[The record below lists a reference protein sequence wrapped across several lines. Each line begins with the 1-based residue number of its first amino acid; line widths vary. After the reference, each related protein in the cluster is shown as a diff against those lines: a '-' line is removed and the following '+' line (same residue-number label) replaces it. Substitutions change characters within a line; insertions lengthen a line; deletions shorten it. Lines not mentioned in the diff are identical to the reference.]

1 MAATT
6 KQSRVEEFQF
16 QAEMEQLLHLIV
28 HALYTHREIF
38 LRELISNASD
48 ALNKIRFR
56 MLTDKNVLD
65 PDADLKITIEVDPK
79 EGHFAIEDTGI
90 GMTRDELIRE
100 IGTVAR
106 SGTLE
111 FLKQLQQ
118 QKGAVDASLIGQFG
132 VGFYSVFM
140 VADEVTIETRHAD
153 PDSKAYRWRSRGTG
167 TFTIEEIDRPNRGT
181 RISFK
186 LKEDAREFS
195 DPERVKQ
202 IIKRYSNFVDFP
214 IYLGK
219 EQVNRVTAL
228 WQLPKGEIKE
238 EELVEFYKFIAN
250 DFNPP
255 LAHLHLSLEGAV
267 SFKALL
273 FIPETAPPVFLR
285 DDLEKSV
292 HLYSRKVLIQ
302 EHSKELLP
310 EYLRFVRGVVDSEDV
325 PLNVS
330 REWVQSS
337 PVITKIRQVLTGKIL
352 SWLEDLA
359 KNEPRKYLQF
369 YKNFGSLFKMGVNAD
384 FEHRDRIIKL
394 LRFETTLTEPDEPI
408 SLQQYVERMKTDQKA
423 IYYLTG
429 EHRDLLLKN
438 PKLEYFL
445 ANEIEVLL
453 LTDPVDVFVVPSI
466 GEFDGKPVQSIE
478 QAELDTGTVEKSE
491 EALSANLSDNLIQVF
506 KQVLGDRVEDV
517 VVSRRLVSS
526 PVILVAGK
534 EGLDS
539 QMEKMMKLLDRDFKG
554 SKKVLEINPTH
565 PLIKNLARLALGDGQ
580 NSLLR
585 SCILQL
591 YEGAQ
596 LLEGNLESPAEFV
609 QRMTEIMQEATK

>member
-302 EHSKELLP
+302 EHSKELLH

>member
-1 MAATT
+1 MATT
-6 KQSRVEEFQF
+6 AEKPQVEEFQF

-56 MLTDKNVLD
+56 MLTDKHVLD

-79 EGHFAIEDTGI
+79 EGTFAIEDSGI
-90 GMTRDELIRE
+90 GMTREELIRE

-140 VADEVTIETRHAD
+140 VAEEVTIETRHAD
-153 PDSKAYRWRSRGTG
+153 PESRGYRWRSRGTG
-167 TFTIEEIDRPNRGT
+167 TFSIEEIERPHRGT

-195 DPERVKQ
+195 EPERVKQ

-238 EELVEFYKFIAN
+238 EELAEFYKFIAN

-273 FIPETAPPVFLR
+273 FIPETAPPLFLR
-285 DDLEKSV
+285 EDLEKSV

-352 SWLEDLA
+352 SWLEELA
-359 KNEPRKYLQF
+359 KNEPRKYLTF
-369 YKNFGSLFKMGVNAD
+369 YRNFGSLFKMGVNAD
-384 FEHRDRIIKL
+384 FEHRDRIVKL
-394 LRFETTLTEPDEPI
+394 LRFDTTQTEPDEPI
-408 SLQQYVERMKTDQKA
+408 SLQQYVERMKSDQKA
-423 IYYLTG
+423 IYYLSG
-429 EHRDLLLKN
+429 EHRDLLMKN

-445 ANEIEVLL
+445 ANQIEVIL
-453 LTDPVDVFVVPSI
+453 LTDPVDVFVMPSI
-466 GEFDGKPVQSIE
+466 GSFEGKPIQSIE
-478 QAELDTGTVEKSE
+478 QAELETGTSE
-491 EALSANLSDNLIQVF
+491 SSGEALSSNLADNLLNVF

-517 VVSRRLVSS
+517 VVSRRLVNS

-539 QMEKMMKLLDRDFKG
+539 QMEKMMKLLDRDFKA

-580 NSLLR
+580 NMLLHK
-585 SCILQL
+585 CILQL
-591 YEGAQ
+591 YQGAQ
-596 LLEGNLESPAEFV
+596 LLEGHLESPAEFV

>member
-1 MAATT
+1 MATT
-6 KQSRVEEFQF
+6 AEKPQVEEFQF

-56 MLTDKNVLD
+56 MLTDKHVLD
-65 PDADLKITIEVDPK
+65 PDADLKITIEVDPN
-79 EGHFAIEDTGI
+79 EGTFAIEDSGI
-90 GMTRDELIRE
+90 GMTREELIRE

-140 VADEVTIETRHAD
+140 VAEEVTIETRHAD
-153 PDSKAYRWRSRGTG
+153 PESRGYRWRSRGTG
-167 TFTIEEIDRPNRGT
+167 TFTIEEIERPHRGT

-195 DPERVKQ
+195 EPERVKQ

-238 EELVEFYKFIAN
+238 EELAEFYKFIAN

-273 FIPETAPPVFLR
+273 FIPETAPPLFLR
-285 DDLEKSV
+285 EDLEKSV

-352 SWLEDLA
+352 SWLEELA
-359 KNEPRKYLQF
+359 KNEPRKYLTF
-369 YKNFGSLFKMGVNAD
+369 YRNFGSLFKMGVNAD
-384 FEHRDRIIKL
+384 FEHRDRIVKL
-394 LRFETTLTEPDEPI
+394 LRFDTTQTEPDEPI
-408 SLQQYVERMKTDQKA
+408 SLQQYVERMKSDQKA
-423 IYYLTG
+423 IYYLSG
-429 EHRDLLLKN
+429 EHRDLLMKN

-445 ANEIEVLL
+445 ANQIEVIL
-453 LTDPVDVFVVPSI
+453 LTDPVDVFVMPSI
-466 GEFDGKPVQSIE
+466 GSFEGKPIQSIE
-478 QAELDTGTVEKSE
+478 QAELETGTSE
-491 EALSANLSDNLIQVF
+491 SSGEALSSNLADNLLNVF

-517 VVSRRLVSS
+517 VVSRRLVYS

-539 QMEKMMKLLDRDFKG
+539 QMEKMMKLLDRDFKA

-580 NSLLR
+580 NMLLHK
-585 SCILQL
+585 CILQL
-591 YEGAQ
+591 YQGAQ
-596 LLEGNLESPAEFV
+596 LLEGHLESPAEFV

>member
-1 MAATT
+1 MATT
-6 KQSRVEEFQF
+6 AEKPQVEEFQF

-56 MLTDKNVLD
+56 MLTDKHVLD
-65 PDADLKITIEVDPK
+65 PDADLKITIEVDPN
-79 EGHFAIEDTGI
+79 EGTFAIEDSGI
-90 GMTRDELIRE
+90 GMTREELIRE

-140 VADEVTIETRHAD
+140 VAEEVTIETRHAD
-153 PDSKAYRWRSRGTG
+153 PESRGYRWRSRGTG
-167 TFTIEEIDRPNRGT
+167 TFSIEEIERPHRGT

-195 DPERVKQ
+195 EPERVKQ

-238 EELVEFYKFIAN
+238 EELAEFYKFIAN

-273 FIPETAPPVFLR
+273 FIPETAPPLFLR
-285 DDLEKSV
+285 EDLEKSV

-352 SWLEDLA
+352 SWLEELA
-359 KNEPRKYLQF
+359 KNEPRKYLTF
-369 YKNFGSLFKMGVNAD
+369 YRNFGSLFKMGVNAD
-384 FEHRDRIIKL
+384 FEHRDRIVKL
-394 LRFETTLTEPDEPI
+394 LRFDTTQTEPDEPI
-408 SLQQYVERMKTDQKA
+408 SLQQYVERMKSDQKA
-423 IYYLTG
+423 IYYLSG
-429 EHRDLLLKN
+429 EHRDLLMKN

-445 ANEIEVLL
+445 ANQIEVIL
-453 LTDPVDVFVVPSI
+453 LTDPVDVFVMPSI
-466 GEFDGKPVQSIE
+466 GSFEGKPIQSIE
-478 QAELDTGTVEKSE
+478 QAELETGTSE
-491 EALSANLSDNLIQVF
+491 SSGEALSSNLADNLLNVF

-517 VVSRRLVSS
+517 VVSRRLVNS

-539 QMEKMMKLLDRDFKG
+539 QMEKMMKLLDRDFKA

-580 NSLLR
+580 NMLLHK
-585 SCILQL
+585 CILQL
-591 YEGAQ
+591 YQGAQ
-596 LLEGNLESPAEFV
+596 LLEGHLESPAEFV